1 VRYVAD
7 IASIREKIGTVVD
20 PELGVT
26 IEELGML
33 GSVEVKDGQLIVEL
47 KLTTAACPL
56 QKELRGSVRRIADS
70 LDEGLKVEFITNVM
84 NGDEKRRAMDI
95 ARKSAKDRARR
106 PHSISPRTR
115 IVAVASGKGGVG
127 KSTVTSL
134 LALALAE
141 SGFRVGVLD
150 ADIWGFSISKL
161 LGFEDSVE
169 ATGTKEKWSI
179 RPSTRDYGNGTL
191 SVMSMGMLARSREAV
206 MWRGLILNRAFQH
219 FVEDVRWGDLD
230 YLLID
235 MPPGTGDIQMGLSR
249 LLPDAKLLLV
259 TTPNEN
265 ASNVAVRM
273 LDMAR
278 REMLEVLGYVLNMA
292 YFECNHGET
301 YKIFGEFKDEFP
313 IELELLGEVPVVAN
327 SVLNSYP
334 LSIAGVEGKDVK
346 AVVDLARRLSTEII
360 PPIVDLSCTA
370 RIEEIEALLY
380 FQDDNLN

>member
-1 VRYVAD
+1 MTDIEAVRA
-7 IASIREKIGTVVD
+7 KIGTVVD

-33 GSVEVKDGQLIVEL
+33 GAVEERDGELSVEL

-56 QKELRGSVRRIADS
+56 QKELRGSVRRIVDS
-70 LDEGLKVEFITNVM
+70 LGLGVKVQFVTNVM
-84 NGDEKRRAMDI
+84 NATEKRWAMDV
-95 ARKSAKDRARR
+95 ARKSAKERARR

-115 IVAVASGKGGVG
+115 IIAIASGKGGVG
-127 KSTVTSL
+127 KSTITSL

-141 SGFRVGVLD
+141 AGFRVGVLD

-161 LGFEDSVE
+161 LGFEEAVE
-169 ATGTKEKWSI
+169 ATGTKESWSI
-179 RPSTRDYGNGTL
+179 RPATRSYGSGSL
-191 SVMSMGMLARSREAV
+191 SVMSMGMLASSREAV
-206 MWRGLILNRAFQH
+206 MWRGMILNRAFQH

-230 YLLID
+230 YLLVD

-292 YFECNHGET
+292 YFECSHGEV

-313 IELELLGEVPVVAN
+313 EELDLLGEVPIVAN
-327 SVLNSYP
+327 STLNQYP
-334 LSIAGVEGKDVK
+334 LAVRGVTGRDV
-346 AVVDLARRLSTEII
+346 AAIVELARRLSTEMI

-370 RIEEIEALLY
+370 KLEEIEAQLY
-380 FQDDNLN
+380 FQDDFLN

>member
-1 VRYVAD
+1 MTD
-7 IASIREKIGTVVD
+7 IEAIRAKIGTVVD

-33 GSVEVKDGQLIVEL
+33 GNVAEIDGELQVEL

-56 QKELRGSVRRIADS
+56 QKELRGSVRRVVDS
-70 LDEGLKVEFITNVM
+70 LGAGVKVQFITNVM
-84 NGDEKRRAMDI
+84 NANEKRVAMDV
-95 ARKSAKDRARR
+95 ARKSAKERARR
-106 PHSISPRTR
+106 PLSISPRTR

-161 LGFEDSVE
+161 LGFEEAVE
-169 ATGTKEKWSI
+169 AIGTKESWSI
-179 RPSTRDYGNGTL
+179 RPATRGYGKGSL
-191 SVMSMGMLARSREAV
+191 SVMSMGMLASSREAV
-206 MWRGLILNRAFQH
+206 MWRGMILNRAFQH

-292 YFECNHGET
+292 YFECNHGEV
-301 YKIFGEFKDEFP
+301 YEIFGEFKDEFP
-313 IELELLGEVPVVAN
+313 SELDRLIEVPVVAN
-327 SVLNSYP
+327 SSLNHYP
-334 LSIAGVEGKDVK
+334 LTVSGVATKDV
-346 AVVDLARRLSTEII
+346 AAIVALARLLSTEII
-360 PPIVDLSCTA
+360 PPIIDLSCTA
-370 RIEEIEALLY
+370 KLEELEAQLY
-380 FQDDNLN
+380 FDDEMLN